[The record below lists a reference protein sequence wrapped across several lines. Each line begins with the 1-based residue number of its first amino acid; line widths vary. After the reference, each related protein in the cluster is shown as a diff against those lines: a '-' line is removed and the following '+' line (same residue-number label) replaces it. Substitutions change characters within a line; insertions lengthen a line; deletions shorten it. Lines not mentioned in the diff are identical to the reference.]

1 MKLMI
6 LLRAVSLTEG
16 VSYLL
21 LLLVAMPL
29 KYLWDQPLA
38 VKYTGWA
45 HGVLFMALG
54 ALVLLAMWRA
64 ALPFKLA
71 VIVGI
76 AALLPAGPFFADRFL
91 KRHQQSLEAAS

>member
-1 MKLMI
+1 MNTMS

-29 KYLWDQPLA
+29 KYIWDLPWA
-38 VKYTGWA
+38 VKYVGWA
-45 HGVLFMALG
+45 HGLLFIALG
-54 ALVLLAMWRA
+54 VMILLAMLRA
-64 ALPFKLA
+64 SLPFKLA

-76 AALLPAGPFFADRFL
+76 ASLLPAGPFFADRLL
-91 KRHQQSLEAAS
+91 KRHQQSLEEAS